1 MSHPKYSSRMRV
13 PNPSG
18 IFPRVLNK
26 CYTEWL
32 RMTYPFAFMGS
43 RVSIHHTCPINR
55 MAAHR
60 IRLGN
65 DVILKK
71 DAYLGVSRPLEEVG
85 EPVIEIDDGCV
96 IHWRSQIDAKNHIH
110 LERDVIVT
118 QDVLIIDHGHA
129 YEDIKTAVRMYEY
142 TAGGRIRIGEGSWI
156 GHGAAI
162 ICSQGELILG
172 RHCVVN
178 ANAVVTRSV
187 PPYSV
192 LSGNPA
198 RIVRQYD
205 PIGKMWVAG
214 SVRPPE
220 ASEENR
226 RPVYSIQMAE

>member
-1 MSHPKYSSRMRV
+1 
-13 PNPSG
+13 
-18 IFPRVLNK
+18 
-26 CYTEWL
+26 
-32 RMTYPFAFMGS
+32 MTYPFAFMGS

-142 TAGGRIRIGEGSWI
+142 TAGGRIRIGEGLLDRTWSSDYLFS
-156 GHGAAI
+156 GRVNFGAPLR
-162 ICSQGELILG
+162 CERKCGGYEKRSTLLG
-172 RHCVVN
+172 SFRE
-178 ANAVVTRSV
+178 S
-187 PPYSV
+187 S
-192 LSGNPA
+192 
-198 RIVRQYD
+198 
-205 PIGKMWVAG
+205 
-214 SVRPPE
+214 
-220 ASEENR
+220 
-226 RPVYSIQMAE
+226 